1 MLLALLMSYELVCGE
16 ASKDQTPASRK
27 APEGSPLGR
36 IGGSEIASRGTG
48 PPPMNPKLGSSNP
61 SPLVPSSSAMGGER
75 KGALGGNG
83 GCKDRGKLSDQ
94 LMQRQPARQTEN
106 GQNQRPGEKASG
118 SNEMSL
124 DCWERIVRSTS
135 EVD

>member
-1 MLLALLMSYELVCGE
+1 MLLALLMSYELACGE
-16 ASKDQTPASRK
+16 ASKGQTPASRK

-48 PPPMNPKLGSSNP
+48 PLSMNPKLGSSNP
-61 SPLVPSSSAMGGER
+61 SPLVPSSSAMGGEEEGR
-75 KGALGGNG
+75 FGGIAAAKTG
-83 GCKDRGKLSDQ
+83 GRSPISSCSDN
-94 LMQRQPARQTEN
+94 RARQTEN
-106 GQNQRPGEKASG
+106 GQNLRPGEEASG

-124 DCWERIVRSTS
+124 DCWERIVRSTG